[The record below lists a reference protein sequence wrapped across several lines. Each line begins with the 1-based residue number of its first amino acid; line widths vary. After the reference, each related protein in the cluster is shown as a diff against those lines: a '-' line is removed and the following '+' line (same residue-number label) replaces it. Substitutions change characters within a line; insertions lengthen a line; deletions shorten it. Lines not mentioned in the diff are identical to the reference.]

1 MKIQTNLSQKTC
13 RWGSDLLNA
22 GPSGNDCWK
31 LGKWPGMARKEE
43 ITPTKKEIQLRR
55 G

>member
-43 ITPTKKEIQLRR
+43 IIPTKREIQLGR